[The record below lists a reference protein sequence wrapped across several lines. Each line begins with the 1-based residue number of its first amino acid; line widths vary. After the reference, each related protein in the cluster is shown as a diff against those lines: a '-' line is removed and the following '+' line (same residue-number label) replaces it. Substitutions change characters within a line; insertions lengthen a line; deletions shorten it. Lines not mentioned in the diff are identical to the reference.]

1 MQFDPVMREY
11 QKQVQHIPPGVAL
24 IAAVQVHFPATD
36 AAYIAQAGF
45 LFAKMYSIM
54 QGFNGQGPL
63 QVCIHCLAC
72 WLCCAFTVGCVR
84 TSKIR

>member
-1 MQFDPVMREY
+1 MREY